1 MSKKK
6 AKKQPFR
13 FAPLL
18 MAIAVFLVLEAGIVL
33 LGIFACDYKRAEATA
48 DNTITVTVRPSRIE
62 HIAARRA
69 ADRIELYEGTDIY
82 QLFWHG
88 DFGREVGMNSR
99 ELEEALSSESHLAVT
114 AKKETKQDG
123 TWTVHNVIGLR
134 GETNEYLSVEQYNAW
149 HESNA
154 KAGIAVLSIFQI
166 ILLAVFV
173 PLWRL
178 FARR

>member
-13 FAPLL
+13 LAPLL

-33 LGIFACDYKRAEATA
+33 LGIFECDYKRVEATA
-48 DNTITVTVRPSRIE
+48 DNTVTITVRPSRIE
-62 HIAARRA
+62 RVAGRGAN
-69 ADRIELYEGTDIY
+69 RIDLYEGTDIY
-82 QLFWHG
+82 KLLWRG

-99 ELEEALSSESHLAVT
+99 ELEKALSGESHLAVT
-114 AKKETKQDG
+114 AKIETKQDG
-123 TWTVHNVIGLR
+123 TWTVHNVVGLR
-134 GETNEYLSVEQYNAW
+134 GETKEYLSVEGYNAW

-154 KAGIAVLSIFQI
+154 KTGIAILSIFQI